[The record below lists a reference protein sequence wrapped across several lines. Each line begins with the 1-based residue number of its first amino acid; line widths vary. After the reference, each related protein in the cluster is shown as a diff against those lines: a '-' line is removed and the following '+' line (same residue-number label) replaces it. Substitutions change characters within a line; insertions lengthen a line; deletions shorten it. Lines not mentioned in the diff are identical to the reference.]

1 MQLGILSMRY
11 AKALLRFAMENGE
24 SDKVY
29 TETQTLAQS
38 FIGIPALQKS
48 ILSPLLSCKNKAD
61 ILLTAA
67 CGKSA
72 PSISITKF
80 IDLVI
85 KNKRLDVLQFA
96 ANSYGTLYRKENNLI
111 QSKLVIP
118 TEVSDEL
125 LNKFKHIIEERTD
138 CNVDFEIEVN
148 ADIKGGFILQYDM
161 YCLDASVRTQLAKIK
176 RMLA

>member
-11 AKALLRFAMENGE
+11 AKALLRFSVENGE

-38 FIGIPALQKS
+38 FLHIPALQKS
-48 ILSPLLSCKNKAD
+48 ILSPLLSCQNKAE
-61 ILLTAA
+61 LLLVAA
-67 CGKSA
+67 CGKA
-72 PSISITKF
+72 QPSKTLKKF

-85 KNKRLDVLQFA
+85 RKKRLDVLQFTA
-96 ANSYGTLYRKENNLI
+96 HSYGTLYRKQNGLI

-118 TEVSDEL
+118 SEVPESL
-125 LNKFKHIIEERTD
+125 LDKFKKIIADRSS
-138 CNVDFEIEVN
+138 CKVDFQIEIN
-148 ADIKGGFILQYDM
+148 PDIEGGFILEYDT

-176 RMLA
+176 RKLA